1 MTTIA
6 LIRHGSTSWNKEG
19 RAQGN
24 SDISLDQDGINQ
36 AKLLATRLRSEDWN
50 HIYSSTL
57 ARAKQTA
64 LIVGSAIGV
73 DIRLDDRLRERS
85 GGLIEGTTEEE
96 RIEKWGT
103 GWRELDLGLEP
114 IEIVQKRGEEFLEEI
129 MMKHQGEKVL
139 VVSHGAL
146 IQFNFIN
153 LVPDFPTKH
162 FGNTSITILKKI
174 DNQWTCELH
183 NCTKHLEGNIKEG

>member
-1 MTTIA
+1 MATIA

-36 AKLLATRLRSEDWN
+36 AELLATRLSSEDWN
-50 HIYSSTL
+50 HMYSSTL

-73 DIRLDDRLRERS
+73 DIHLDDRLRERS

-103 GWRELDLGLEP
+103 GWIELDLGLEP
-114 IEIVQKRGEEFLEEI
+114 IEIVQKRGKEFLEEI

-153 LVPDFPTKH
+153 LVPDFPTKD

>member
-1 MTTIA
+1 
-6 LIRHGSTSWNKEG
+6 
-19 RAQGN
+19 
-24 SDISLDQDGINQ
+24 
-36 AKLLATRLRSEDWN
+36 
-50 HIYSSTL
+50 
-57 ARAKQTA
+57 
-64 LIVGSAIGV
+64 
-73 DIRLDDRLRERS
+73 
-85 GGLIEGTTEEE
+85 
-96 RIEKWGT
+96 
-103 GWRELDLGLEP
+103 
-114 IEIVQKRGEEFLEEI
+114 

-153 LVPDFPTKH
+153 LVPDFPTKD

>member
-1 MTTIA
+1 MATIA

-36 AKLLATRLRSEDWN
+36 AELLATRLRSEDWN

-73 DIRLDDRLRERS
+73 DIHLDDRLRERS

-162 FGNTSITILKKI
+162 FDNTSITILKKI

>member
-1 MTTIA
+1 MATIA

-36 AKLLATRLRSEDWN
+36 AELLATRLRSEDWN

-73 DIRLDDRLRERS
+73 DIHLDDRLRERS

-103 GWRELDLGLEP
+103 GWIELDLGLEP
-114 IEIVQKRGEEFLEEI
+114 IEKVQKRGEEFLEEI

-153 LVPDFPTKH
+153 LVPDFPTKD

>member
-1 MTTIA
+1 MATIA

-24 SDISLDQDGINQ
+24 SNIPLDQDGINQ
-36 AKLLATRLRSEDWN
+36 AELLAKRLSSDDWN

-57 ARAKQTA
+57 ERAKQTA
-64 LIVGSAIGV
+64 LIIGNAIGI
-73 DIRLDDRLRERS
+73 DIHLDDRLRERA

-103 GWRELDLGLEP
+103 GWRDLDLGLEP
-114 IEIVQKRGEEFLEEI
+114 IEVVQKRGKEFLEEI
-129 MMKHQGEKVL
+129 MLNHQGEKVL

-153 LVPDFPTKH
+153 LVPNFPTKH
-162 FGNTSITILKKI
+162 FDNTSITILKKL
-174 DNQWTCELH
+174 DKQWTCELH
-183 NCTKHLEGNIKEG
+183 NCTKHLEGNNEEG

>member
-1 MTTIA
+1 MATIA

-36 AKLLATRLRSEDWN
+36 AELLATRLRSEDWN

-73 DIRLDDRLRERS
+73 DIHFDDRLRERF

-103 GWRELDLGLEP
+103 GWIELDLGLEP
-114 IEIVQKRGEEFLEEI
+114 IDIVQKRGGEFLEEI

-153 LVPDFPTKH
+153 LVPDFPTKD

>member
-1 MTTIA
+1 MATIA

-24 SDISLDQDGINQ
+24 SDIPLDQDGINQ
-36 AKLLATRLRSEDWN
+36 AERLAKRLSSENWN

-57 ARAKQTA
+57 ERAKQTA
-64 LIVGSAIGV
+64 SIIGSTIGI
-73 DIRLDDRLRERS
+73 DINLDDRLRERA

-96 RIEKWGT
+96 RVEKWGT

-114 IEIVQKRGEEFLEEI
+114 IEAVQKRGKEFLEELLL
-129 MMKHQGEKVL
+129 KHHDENVL

-153 LVPDFPTKH
+153 LLPEIPTKH

-174 DNQWTCELH
+174 DNKWICELH
-183 NCTKHLEGNIKEG
+183 NCTKHLEGNNEEG

>member
-1 MTTIA
+1 MATIA

-24 SDISLDQDGINQ
+24 SDIPLDQDGINQ
-36 AKLLATRLRSEDWN
+36 AELLATRLRSEDWN

-73 DIRLDDRLRERS
+73 DIHFDDRLRERS

-103 GWRELDLGLEP
+103 GWIELDLGIEP
-114 IEIVQKRGEEFLEEI
+114 IEIVQKRGGGFLEEI

-153 LVPDFPTKH
+153 LVPDFPTKD

>member
-1 MTTIA
+1 MATIA

-24 SDISLDQDGINQ
+24 TDISLDQDGINQ
-36 AKLLATRLRSEDWN
+36 AELLATRLRSEDWN

-64 LIVGSAIGV
+64 HIVGSAIGV
-73 DIRLDDRLRERS
+73 DIHLDDRLRERS

-103 GWRELDLGLEP
+103 GWIELDLGLEP

-153 LVPDFPTKH
+153 LVPDFPTKD
-162 FGNTSITILKKI
+162 FGNTSMTILKKI

>member
-1 MTTIA
+1 MATIA

-36 AKLLATRLRSEDWN
+36 AELLATRLRSEDWN

-73 DIRLDDRLRERS
+73 DIHLDDRLRERS

-103 GWRELDLGLEP
+103 GWIELDLGLEP
-114 IEIVQKRGEEFLEEI
+114 IEKVQKRGEEFLEEI

-153 LVPDFPTKH
+153 LVPDFPTKD
-162 FGNTSITILKKI
+162 FN
-174 DNQWTCELH
+174 NYF
-183 NCTKHLEGNIKEG
+183 KENR

>member
-1 MTTIA
+1 MATIA

-36 AKLLATRLRSEDWN
+36 AELLATRLRSEDWK

-73 DIRLDDRLRERS
+73 DIHLDDRLRERS

-103 GWRELDLGLEP
+103 GWIELDLGLEP
-114 IEIVQKRGEEFLEEI
+114 IEIVQKRGKEFLEEI

-153 LVPDFPTKH
+153 LVPDFPTKD

>member
-1 MTTIA
+1 MATIA

-36 AKLLATRLRSEDWN
+36 AELLATRLRSEDWN

-73 DIRLDDRLRERS
+73 DIHFDDRLRERS

-103 GWRELDLGLEP
+103 GWIELDLGLEP
-114 IEIVQKRGEEFLEEI
+114 IEIVQKRGGEFLEEI

-153 LVPDFPTKH
+153 LVPDFPTKD

-174 DNQWTCELH
+174 DNQWICELH

>member
-1 MTTIA
+1 MATIA

-36 AKLLATRLRSEDWN
+36 AELLATRLRSEDWN

-73 DIRLDDRLRERS
+73 DINLDDRLRERS

-103 GWRELDLGLEP
+103 GWIELDLGLEP
-114 IEIVQKRGEEFLEEI
+114 IEIVQKRGKEFLEEI

-153 LVPDFPTKH
+153 LVPDFPTKD

>member
-1 MTTIA
+1 MATIA
-6 LIRHGSTSWNKEG
+6 LIRHDSTSWNKEG

-24 SDISLDQDGINQ
+24 SDIPLDQDGINQ
-36 AKLLATRLRSEDWN
+36 AKRLAKRLSLEDWN
-50 HIYSSTL
+50 HMYSSPL

-64 LIVGSAIGV
+64 SIIGNTLGI
-73 DIRLDDRLRERS
+73 DINLDDRLKERS

-103 GWRELDLGLEP
+103 GWRDLDLGLEP
-114 IEIVQKRGEEFLEEI
+114 IEVVQMRGKEFLEEI
-129 MMKHQGEKVL
+129 LLKHQDRRVL

-153 LVPDFPTKH
+153 LVPNFTTKH

-174 DNQWTCELH
+174 NNKWTCELH
-183 NCTKHLEGNIKEG
+183 NCTKHLEGDGEEG

>member
-1 MTTIA
+1 MATIA

-36 AKLLATRLRSEDWN
+36 AELLATRLRSEDWN

-73 DIRLDDRLRERS
+73 DIHLDDRLRERS

-103 GWRELDLGLEP
+103 GWIELDLGLEP

-129 MMKHQGEKVL
+129 MMKYQGEKVL

-153 LVPDFPTKH
+153 LVPDFPTKD

-183 NCTKHLEGNIKEG
+183 NCTKHLEDNIKEG

>member
-1 MTTIA
+1 MATIA

-36 AKLLATRLRSEDWN
+36 AELLETRLRSEDWN

-73 DIRLDDRLRERS
+73 DIHLDDRLRERS

-103 GWRELDLGLEP
+103 GWIELDLGLEP
-114 IEIVQKRGEEFLEEI
+114 IEIVQKRGGEFLEEI

-153 LVPDFPTKH
+153 LVPDFPTKD

-183 NCTKHLEGNIKEG
+183 NCTKHLEVNIKEG

>member
-1 MTTIA
+1 MATIA

-36 AKLLATRLRSEDWN
+36 AELLATRLRSEDWN

-73 DIRLDDRLRERS
+73 DIHFDDRLRERS

-103 GWRELDLGLEP
+103 GWIELDLGLEP
-114 IEIVQKRGEEFLEEI
+114 IEIVQKRGGEFLEEI

-153 LVPDFPTKH
+153 LVPDFPTKD

>member
-1 MTTIA
+1 MVTIA

-24 SDISLDQDGINQ
+24 SDIPLDQDGINQ
-36 AKLLATRLRSEDWN
+36 AELLATRLRSEDWN

-73 DIRLDDRLRERS
+73 DIHFDDRLRERS

-103 GWRELDLGLEP
+103 GWIELDLGLEP
-114 IEIVQKRGEEFLEEI
+114 IEIVQKRGGEFLEEI

-153 LVPDFPTKH
+153 LVPDFPTKD

>member
-1 MTTIA
+1 MATIA

-36 AKLLATRLRSEDWN
+36 AELLATRLRSEDWN

-73 DIRLDDRLRERS
+73 DIHLDDRLRERF

-129 MMKHQGEKVL
+129 MMRHQGEKVL
-139 VVSHGAL
+139 VVSHSAL